1 MGLSGDTEVQDEV
14 AAERSRQLSLQGSQP
29 PTEPPGYSVVRRL
42 GTGAY
47 GVVWLAREDRTGRMV
62 AIKFYPHRQGLNWAL
77 LSREVE
83 KLAAVY
89 TSRNIVRLLDV
100 GWNGD
105 PPWFV
110 MEYVENGSLGTLLSR
125 GRLSVDESV
134 RLGRE
139 ICSALIDAHGAG
151 VLHCD
156 LKPDNVLLDGQRS
169 ARLCDFGQARMSH
182 EQSPALGTLYY
193 MSPEQADL
201 DASPDARWD
210 VYAVGALLFHMLTGQ
225 PPHRTEPLQALLQ
238 SAETLD
244 GRLQIYR
251 EAVRAA
257 GIPTSHRRVRQVDP
271 RLAEI
276 LERCLAVNPA
286 DRFPNAQAVLDA
298 FVARDRQ
305 RARRPLLAVG
315 LLVPL
320 LLTVAL
326 VPIFVSALKENLRDA
341 EQQLTRRAL
350 ESDALSARLQ
360 AAAMEDELQDRLDE
374 LQSLAGEDELRRE
387 LESLLQRPSS
397 ETTAEMLRFAD
408 AAIDARPRWMQLLDR
423 AWERSQTASAARSR
437 GTDTSWFLTDATGV
451 QIWRRDFSERTLGD
465 NFAWRDYFHGRGLD
479 YPRDSVP
486 ADIQPLSTPHVSLAY
501 KSTTTGRQTVALS
514 VPVRAADGRVIGVFA
529 RTAHLGDLQSRLR
542 GQITSRGT
550 AGIERVIA
558 LAEIRN
564 GSEIRLLDHPCLTE
578 EFLRAAEQSYGD
590 SELFQ
595 QLTLDATIAA
605 QVATGP
611 PAPAAAPAPASG
623 KDSATAPALTSVAN
637 EIRLPVYSDPIG
649 RLITPAANR
658 WSGDWMAALSP
669 VNRTSWLVIVQERRD
684 GVLQPVQSMAA
695 TASRQ
700 AWLAVSIAVV
710 VVAAVWLLVFRAFNR
725 SGQPLQTHSQET

>member
-1 MGLSGDTEVQDEV
+1 MPEILTGPRVQGRKRSMRPAGDTEIQDES
-14 AAERSRQLSLQGSQP
+14 AAERSRQLSLQGNQP
-29 PTEPPGYSVVRRL
+29 PVEPPGYSVVRRL

-62 AIKFYPHRQGLNWAL
+62 AIKFYPHRHGLNWAL
-77 LSREVE
+77 LNREVE

-100 GWNGD
+100 GWNSD

-110 MEYVENGSLGTLLSR
+110 MEYVENGSLGTLLAR
-125 GRLSVDESV
+125 GPLTVDESV
-134 RLGRE
+134 RLGKE

-201 DASPDARWD
+201 DAAPDARWD
-210 VYAVGALLFHMLTGQ
+210 VYAVGALLFHMLTGH
-225 PPHRTEPLQALLQ
+225 PPHRTELLQTQLQA
-238 SAETLD
+238 AETID
-244 GRLQIYR
+244 ERLRIYR
-251 EAVRAA
+251 DAVRAV
-257 GIPTSHRRVRQVDP
+257 GRPTAHRRLRQVDP

-286 DRFPNAQAVLDA
+286 ERFPNAQAVLDA
-298 FVARDRQ
+298 FEARDRQ

-320 LLTVAL
+320 LLTAAL
-326 VPIFVSALKENLRDA
+326 VPIFVSALRENLRDA

-360 AAAMEDELQDRLDE
+360 AAALEDELQDRLDE
-374 LQSLAGEDELRRE
+374 LQSLAVSDELRRE
-387 LESLLQRPSS
+387 LESLLLRPAS
-397 ETTAEMLRFAD
+397 ESVMEMLRFAEVS
-408 AAIDARPRWMQLLDR
+408 IDARPRWMQLLDQ
-423 AWERSQTASAARSR
+423 AWERSQTASSTRSR
-437 GTDTSWFLTDATGV
+437 GTDTSWFLTDAAGI

-479 YPRDSVP
+479 YPRDTVP
-486 ADIQPLSTPHVSLAY
+486 ADIQPLSEPHVSLAY

-514 VPVRAADGRVIGVFA
+514 IPVRNAEGRVIGVFA

-542 GQITSRGT
+542 GRMTGKGT
-550 AGIERVIA
+550 AAVERVIA

-564 GSEIRLLDHPCLTE
+564 NSEVRLLDHPCLTE
-578 EFLRAAEQSYGD
+578 EFLRTAEQNSADG
-590 SELFQ
+590 ELFQ
-595 QLTLDATIAA
+595 QLKLDPAIAA
-605 QVATGP
+605 QVADDAGRPETGE
-611 PAPAAAPAPASG
+611 
-623 KDSATAPALTSVAN
+623 V
-637 EIRLPVYSDPIG
+637 RLPFYADPIG
-649 RLITPAANR
+649 RLTVPAAGK
-658 WSGDWMAALSP
+658 WSGEWMAALSP
-669 VNRTSWLVIVQERRD
+669 VKRTSWMVIVQERRD
-684 GVLQPVQSMAA
+684 GVLQPVQNMAA
-695 TASRQ
+695 TAGRQ
-700 AWLAVSIAVV
+700 ARLAVSIAVA
-710 VVAAVWLLVFRAFNR
+710 VVAIVWLFVFRAFNR
-725 SGQPLQTHSQET
+725 SGQPLPTLSQEP

>member
-1 MGLSGDTEVQDEV
+1 MRLPGDTEIQDE
-14 AAERSRQLSLQGSQP
+14 AAVERSRQLSLQGSQP
-29 PTEPPGYSVVRRL
+29 PVEPPGYSVVRRL

-62 AIKFYPHRQGLNWAL
+62 AIKFYPHRHGLNWAL
-77 LSREVE
+77 LNREVE

-100 GWNGD
+100 GWNSD

-110 MEYVENGSLGTLLSR
+110 MEYVENGSLGTLLAR
-125 GRLSVDESV
+125 GPLAVDESV
-134 RLGRE
+134 RLGKE

-201 DASPDARWD
+201 DAAPDARWD
-210 VYAVGALLFHMLTGQ
+210 VYAVGALLFHMLTGR
-225 PPHRTEPLQALLQ
+225 PPHRSEQLQAQLQ
-238 SAETLD
+238 AAETLD
-244 GRLQIYR
+244 TRLQIYR
-251 EAVRAA
+251 DAVRAA
-257 GIPTSHRRVRQVDP
+257 GIPTAHRRLRQVDP

-286 DRFPNAQAVLDA
+286 ERFPNAQAVLDA
-298 FVARDRQ
+298 LKARDRQ

-320 LLTVAL
+320 LLTAAL
-326 VPIFVSALKENLRDA
+326 VPIFVSALRENLRDA
-341 EQQLTRRAL
+341 EEQLTRRAL

-360 AAAMEDELQDRLDE
+360 AAALEDELQDRLDE
-374 LQSLAGEDELRRE
+374 LQSLTASEEVRRE
-387 LESLLQRPSS
+387 LESLLLRPSS
-397 ETTAEMLRFAD
+397 EAAAEMLRFAE
-408 AAIDARPRWMQLLDR
+408 ASMEARPRWMQLLDR
-423 AWERSQTASAARSR
+423 AWERSQAASAARSR
-437 GTDTSWFLTDATGV
+437 GTDTSWFLTDASGV

-486 ADIQPLSTPHVSLAY
+486 SDIQPLSQPHVSLAY

-514 VPVRAADGRVIGVFA
+514 VPVRNTAGNVIGVFA

-542 GQITSRGT
+542 GQMTGKGT

-564 GSEIRLLDHPCLTE
+564 NSQVRLLDHPCLTE
-578 EFLRAAEQSYGD
+578 EFLRTAEQNSAD

-595 QLTLDATIAA
+595 QLSLDPQIALLIESEK
-605 QVATGP
+605 GR
-611 PAPAAAPAPASG
+611 PAAEE
-623 KDSATAPALTSVAN
+623 V
-637 EIRLPVYSDPIG
+637 RLPFYYDPIG
-649 RLITPAANR
+649 RLTAPAAKA
-658 WSGDWMAALSP
+658 WSGEWMAALST
-669 VNRTSWLVIVQERRD
+669 VKRTSWMVIVQERRD
-684 GVLQPVQSMAA
+684 GVLQPVQHMAA
-695 TASRQ
+695 SASRQ
-700 AWLAVSIAVV
+700 AWLAVSIAVA
-710 VVAAVWLLVFRAFNR
+710 VVAIVWLIVFRAFNR
-725 SGQPLQTHSQET
+725 SGQPLQTLSQEA

>member
-1 MGLSGDTEVQDEV
+1 MRLAGDTEIQDES

-29 PTEPPGYSVVRRL
+29 PVEPPGYSVVRRL

-62 AIKFYPHRQGLNWAL
+62 AIKFYPHRHGLNWAML
-77 LSREVE
+77 NREVE

-100 GWNGD
+100 GWNSD

-110 MEYVENGSLGTLLSR
+110 MEYVENGSLGTLLAR
-125 GRLSVDESV
+125 GPLTVDESV
-134 RLGRE
+134 RLGKE

-193 MSPEQADL
+193 MSPEQADP
-201 DASPDARWD
+201 DAAPDARWD
-210 VYAVGALLFHMLTGQ
+210 VYAVGALLYHMLTGQ
-225 PPHRTEPLQALLQ
+225 PPHRTEPLQAQLQ
-238 SAETLD
+238 SAETID
-244 GRLQIYR
+244 ERLRIYR
-251 EAVRAA
+251 DAVRGA
-257 GIPTSHRRVRQVDP
+257 GIPTAHRRLRQVDP
-271 RLAEI
+271 RLSEI
-276 LERCLAVNPA
+276 LERCLAVNPVE
-286 DRFPNAQAVLDA
+286 RFPNAQAVLDA
-298 FVARDRQ
+298 FEARDRQ

-320 LLTVAL
+320 LLAAAL
-326 VPIFVSALKENLRDA
+326 IPIFVSALRENLRDA

-360 AAAMEDELQDRLDE
+360 AAALEDELQDRLDE
-374 LQSLAGEDELRRE
+374 LQSLAAGDELRQE
-387 LESLLQRPSS
+387 LQALLLRPASES
-397 ETTAEMLRFAD
+397 TAEMLRFAE
-408 AAIDARPRWMQLLDR
+408 ASFDARPRWMQLLDR
-423 AWERSQTASAARSR
+423 AWQRSQTASATRSR
-437 GTDTSWFLTDATGV
+437 GTDTSWFLTDAAGV

-465 NFAWRDYFHGRGLD
+465 TFAWRDYFHGRGLD

-486 ADIQPLSTPHVSLAY
+486 ADIQPLSEPHVSLAY

-514 VPVRAADGRVIGVFA
+514 VPVRNQDGQVIGVFA

-542 GQITSRGT
+542 GQMTGKGT
-550 AGIERVIA
+550 ATVERVIA

-564 GSEIRLLDHPCLTE
+564 DSEIRLLDHPCLTE
-578 EFLRAAEQSYGD
+578 EFLRTAEQNSAD

-595 QLTLDATIAA
+595 QLKLDPAIAA
-605 QVATGP
+605 RITTD
-611 PAPAAAPAPASG
+611 ASLPEAG
-623 KDSATAPALTSVAN
+623 EV
-637 EIRLPVYSDPIG
+637 RLSFYADPIG
-649 RLITPAANR
+649 LLTSPAAR
-658 WSGDWMAALSP
+658 TWSGEWMAALSP
-669 VNRTSWLVIVQERRD
+669 VKRTSWMVIVQERRE
-684 GVLQPVQSMAA
+684 GVLLPVQNMAG

-700 AWLAVSIAVV
+700 AWLAVSIAVA
-710 VVAAVWLLVFRAFNR
+710 VVAVVWLFVFRAFNH
-725 SGQPLQTHSQET
+725 SGQPSQPPSQEA

>member
-1 MGLSGDTEVQDEV
+1 
-14 AAERSRQLSLQGSQP
+14 
-29 PTEPPGYSVVRRL
+29 
-42 GTGAY
+42 
-47 GVVWLAREDRTGRMV
+47 
-62 AIKFYPHRQGLNWAL
+62 
-77 LSREVE
+77 
-83 KLAAVY
+83 
-89 TSRNIVRLLDV
+89 
-100 GWNGD
+100 
-105 PPWFV
+105 
-110 MEYVENGSLGTLLSR
+110 
-125 GRLSVDESV
+125 
-134 RLGRE
+134 
-139 ICSALIDAHGAG
+139 
-151 VLHCD
+151 
-156 LKPDNVLLDGQRS
+156 
-169 ARLCDFGQARMSH
+169 
-182 EQSPALGTLYY
+182 
-193 MSPEQADL
+193 
-201 DASPDARWD
+201 
-210 VYAVGALLFHMLTGQ
+210 
-225 PPHRTEPLQALLQ
+225 
-238 SAETLD
+238 
-244 GRLQIYR
+244 
-251 EAVRAA
+251 
-257 GIPTSHRRVRQVDP
+257 
-271 RLAEI
+271 
-276 LERCLAVNPA
+276 
-286 DRFPNAQAVLDA
+286 
-298 FVARDRQ
+298 
-305 RARRPLLAVG
+305 
-315 LLVPL
+315 
-320 LLTVAL
+320 
-326 VPIFVSALKENLRDA
+326 
-341 EQQLTRRAL
+341 
-350 ESDALSARLQ
+350 
-360 AAAMEDELQDRLDE
+360 MEDELQDRLDE
-374 LQSLAGEDELRRE
+374 LQSLAAEDELRRE

-514 VPVRAADGRVIGVFA
+514 VPVRSSDGRVIGVFA

-578 EFLRAAEQSYGD
+578 EFLRAAEQNSGD

-595 QLTLDATIAA
+595 QLTLDASIAA
-605 QVATGP
+605 QVTTE
-611 PAPAAAPAPASG
+611 
-623 KDSATAPALTSVAN
+623 SATPTPGETSSTAPPFTSVAN

-649 RLITPAANR
+649 RLIAPAANR

-669 VNRTSWLVIVQERRD
+669 VKRTSWMVIVQERRD

-700 AWLAVSIAVV
+700 AWLAVSIAAV

-725 SGQPLQTHSQET
+725 SGQPLQTLSQET